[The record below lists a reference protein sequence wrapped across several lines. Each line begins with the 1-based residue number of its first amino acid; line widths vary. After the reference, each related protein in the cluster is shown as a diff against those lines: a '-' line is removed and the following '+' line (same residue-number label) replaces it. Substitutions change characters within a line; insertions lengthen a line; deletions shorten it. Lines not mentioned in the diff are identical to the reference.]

1 MRFNVSIGRVAM
13 GSVVLAAVVAGSG
26 CGWWRDSNKLYAD
39 DAAKRPLEVPP
50 ELDRGVATPS
60 GASVTAS
67 GTVGTQPMPAGSAV
81 AATGFTVGGTR
92 DDTFTKVGEALAK
105 VEGVTIASRAQ
116 LLGAFDVNYGGSNF
130 LVRVTAVEA
139 GAYVSAVDPRGVP
152 ATGEAPAKLVAS
164 LKEALGGR

>member
-13 GSVVLAAVVAGSG
+13 GSVVLAAVVVGSG

-81 AATGFTVGGTR
+81 AARARHPVARRASTPQRSSGNKGLTR
-92 DDTFTKVGEALAK
+92 T
-105 VEGVTIASRAQ
+105 
-116 LLGAFDVNYGGSNF
+116 
-130 LVRVTAVEA
+130 
-139 GAYVSAVDPRGVP
+139 P
-152 ATGEAPAKLVAS
+152 
-164 LKEALGGR
+164 GR